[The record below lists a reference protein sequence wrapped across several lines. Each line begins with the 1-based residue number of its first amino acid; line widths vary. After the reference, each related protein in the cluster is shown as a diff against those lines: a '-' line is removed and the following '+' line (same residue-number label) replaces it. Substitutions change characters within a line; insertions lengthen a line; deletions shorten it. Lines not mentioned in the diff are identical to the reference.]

1 MMPAAMRQIVLE
13 APGQLVD
20 YRVPVP
26 ARARGEALVR
36 VRRVGVCGTDFH
48 AFAGTQPI
56 ITYPRVLGHEIACDV
71 IDAPAN
77 ERGIQPGDRCA
88 IEPYIS
94 CRQCR
99 ACRLDRPN
107 CCERLQVLGVHVDG
121 AMQTFLAVPIELLH
135 KSDLLSLDQ
144 LALVETLGIG
154 AHAVA
159 RSGIAAGEDVLVI
172 GAGPIG
178 LSVWQFARA
187 EGARVRLVDKSDSR
201 RVFAERFGAEIL
213 GAPDGRLADAVFDA
227 TGSAA
232 SMAASLH
239 HVAPA
244 GRLTFV
250 GICRDP
256 VSLDDPL
263 FHTRE
268 VTLYATR
275 NSHREFPRI
284 VRMIEEGRIDT
295 SAWITDR
302 VRLSEVPRV
311 FADLRQRPHTIKA
324 MIDVDDDGAEE

>member
-1 MMPAAMRQIVLE
+1 MRQIVLQ

-20 YRVPVP
+20 RRVPSP
-26 ARARGEALVR
+26 ARATGEALVR
-36 VRRVGVCGTDFH
+36 IRRVGVCGTDFH

-56 ITYPRVLGHEIACDV
+56 ITYPRVLGHEIACEV

-77 ERGIQPGDRCA
+77 DRGIQPGDRCA

-107 CCERLQVLGVHVDG
+107 CCERLHVLGVHVDG

-135 KSDLLSLDQ
+135 KSDELSLDQ

-159 RSGIAAGEDVLVI
+159 RSGIAKGEDVLVI

-187 EGARVRLVDKSDSR
+187 EGAVVRVVEKSESR
-201 RVFAERFGAEIL
+201 RAFAERFGADVL
-213 GAPDGRLADAVFDA
+213 DAADGRLADAVFDA

-232 SMAASLH
+232 SMAASLQQ
-239 HVAPA
+239 VAPA

-250 GICRDP
+250 GICKDP
-256 VSLDDPL
+256 VPLDDPL

-268 VTLYATR
+268 VTLHASR
-275 NSHREFPRI
+275 NSRRQFPRI
-284 VRMIEEGRIDT
+284 IRMIEEGRIDT
-295 SAWITDR
+295 GAWITDR

-311 FADLRQRPHTIKA
+311 FADLRQRTHTIKA
-324 MIDVDDDGAEE
+324 MIDVDGDGAEE